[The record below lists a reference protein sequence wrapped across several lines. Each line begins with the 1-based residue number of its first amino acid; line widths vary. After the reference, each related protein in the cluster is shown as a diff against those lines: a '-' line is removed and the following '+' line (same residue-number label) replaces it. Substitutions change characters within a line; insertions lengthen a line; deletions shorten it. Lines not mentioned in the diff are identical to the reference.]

1 MGVLQP
7 PSSGAGAQMHVS
19 EAGELGSRAARPALE
34 RHTTSVYKLL
44 MAAAEG
50 ARSLSSVVVVVEH
63 VLTRTL
69 ILAALARLVARL
81 YQQRCNAAA
90 PLL

>member
-50 ARSLSSVVVVVEH
+50 ARSSSSVVVVVEH
-63 VLTRTL
+63 VLTLPSRPSLQCSPTSHGVYVSAVKL
-69 ILAALARLVARL
+69 RSL
-81 YQQRCNAAA
+81 
-90 PLL
+90 